1 MSTIRG
7 GDQQGDNKFF
17 RQLTKAL
24 KGPSAKHWVSQEALR
39 FMMFALIDGGV
50 EKISSAELESLF
62 VDRLALY
69 CKQPGAQ
76 KNLYELFL
84 KTKRRNQRNHR
95 K

>member
-1 MSTIRG
+1 M
-7 GDQQGDNKFF
+7 QGDKKFF
-17 RQLTKAL
+17 KQLAKAL
-24 KGPSAKHWVSQEALR
+24 KGPSAKRWASPEALR

-50 EKISSAELESLF
+50 EKISSEQLKNLF

-76 KNLYELFL
+76 KNLYEMFL
-84 KTKRRNQRNHR
+84 KTKRRNQRNYH